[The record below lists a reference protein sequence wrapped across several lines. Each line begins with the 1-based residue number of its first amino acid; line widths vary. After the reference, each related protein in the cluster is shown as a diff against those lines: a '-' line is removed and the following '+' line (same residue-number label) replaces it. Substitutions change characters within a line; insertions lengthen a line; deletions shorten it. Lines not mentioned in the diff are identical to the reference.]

1 MQDNEKKGRIS
12 KADLDMDYS
21 KNVENNPNPFPIDVF
36 PKSLLQIILEANDKY
51 QFPIDYLGSGI
62 LAAAST
68 AIGLKYRL
76 AVKEGWEQK
85 INLFTVIVGRPG
97 DSKSHALKFCFNPI
111 LERDSSYF
119 KEYSKLIQEYENDKE
134 NKASNDKP
142 ILRKSLI
149 SDFTPEALITVHNN
163 NKNGICIYVD
173 ELNGWL
179 KNFNRYNNSGEAET
193 YLSLWSG
200 TPISIDRASGK
211 SFRIDNPFVGVIG
224 STQISVLKQFAMGG
238 RSSNGFMDRLLF
250 VYPHDLKTIKWNIK
264 NVDPNLIS
272 SYRSIINRLIHEEYN
287 TEALPIDKKA
297 KEFLFEWQNNR
308 LDDYLFDYERS
319 IEVKLQEYVLRFALI
334 LQLLLFATNEAEK
347 IQVEMK
353 AIKGALK
360 LFHYFRTNAIKV
372 RAQTTSRE
380 YLESLTELQQ
390 KIYSEL
396 PKNFTTAQG
405 IKTACKL
412 DKEGKPR
419 VSERQ
424 FKTYLTD
431 RKLFK
436 KEKRGKYA
444 KTL

>member
-1 MQDNEKKGRIS
+1 MQDNEKKGRI
-12 KADLDMDYS
+12 DLTDLNIDYS
-21 KNVENNPNPFPIDVF
+21 RKVNDNPNPFPIDVL
-36 PKSLLQIILEANDKY
+36 PKRISKIILEANDKY
-51 QFPIDYLGSGI
+51 QFPMDYLGSGVI
-62 LAAAST
+62 AAAST

-76 AVKEGWEQK
+76 AVKDGWEQK

-111 LERDSSYF
+111 LERDSAYF
-119 KEYSKLIQEYENDKE
+119 KEYAKLIQEYESDKE
-134 NKASNDKP
+134 NRGSNEKP
-142 ILRKSLI
+142 VLKKSLI

-264 NVDPNLIS
+264 NVDSNLIS
-272 SYRSIINRLIHEEYN
+272 SYRSIINRLIHEDYN
-287 TEALPIDKKA
+287 PEALPIEKEA

-334 LQLLLFATNEAEK
+334 LQLLFFATNEADK

-353 AIKGALK
+353 AVKGALK
-360 LFHYFRTNAIKV
+360 LFQYFRVNAIKV

-405 IKTACKL
+405 IKIACKL